1 MTSPQNDASAGSSQL
16 GRSAAELGDK
26 VQETAGRVAESQLS
40 KQKETASGTLEQV
53 AEALRMTGDQLRAS
67 RHEQVA
73 RYAQQA
79 SDQVRRLS
87 ESIRDA
93 QPRDV
98 LRRVED
104 VARREPAL
112 FLGGAFL
119 LGLIGARFLKS
130 SERSP
135 DTGRGTPRFP
145 PLDRAEGVQPYSA
158 SRVGAG
164 LSGGVVEDEELGIR
178 SDESNIGA
186 REH

>member
-26 VQETAGRVAESQLS
+26 VQETAGQVAESQLS
-40 KQKETASGTLEQV
+40 KQKKTASGTLDHV
-53 AEALRMTGDQLRAS
+53 ADAIRMTGDHLRES
-67 RHEQVA
+67 GQDRVA
-73 RYAQQA
+73 HYAQQA
-79 SDQVRRLS
+79 SDQVKRLS

-93 QPRDV
+93 EPRDV

-135 DTGRGTPRFP
+135 DTARNTARIPA
-145 PLDRAEGVQPYSA
+145 LDRAESGQPYAA
-158 SRVGAG
+158 SRVGAAP
-164 LSGGVVEDEELGIR
+164 SVGVDENVELGIR
-178 SDESNIGA
+178 SDESNFVG

>member
-26 VQETAGRVAESQLS
+26 VQEAAGRVAESQLS
-40 KQKETASGTLEQV
+40 KQKKTASGTLDQV
-53 AEALRMTGDQLRAS
+53 AEAIRMTGDRLRDS
-67 RHEQVA
+67 GQDRVA
-73 RYAQQA
+73 HYAQQA
-79 SDQVRRLS
+79 SDQVKRLS

-93 QPRDV
+93 QPREV

-135 DTGRGTPRFP
+135 DTATEARRLP
-145 PLDRAEGVQPYSA
+145 PLDRAVGGQPYTA
-158 SRVGAG
+158 SRVGG
-164 LSGGVVEDEELGIR
+164 GSSGGIDENEELGIG
-178 SDESNIGA
+178 SDTSNIAA

>member
-1 MTSPQNDASAGSSQL
+1 MASLQNDASAGSSQL

-40 KQKETASGTLEQV
+40 KQKKTASGTLDHV
-53 AEALRMTGDQLRAS
+53 AEAIRMTGDHLRDS
-67 RHEQVA
+67 GQDRVA
-73 RYAQQA
+73 HYAQQA
-79 SDQVRRLS
+79 SDKVKRLS

-93 QPRDV
+93 EPRDV
-98 LRRVED
+98 LRRVEN

-135 DTGRGTPRFP
+135 DTARDTALP
-145 PLDRAEGVQPYSA
+145 PLDRAESGQPYVA
-158 SRVGAG
+158 SRVGARPSVG
-164 LSGGVVEDEELGIR
+164 ADENEELGIR
-178 SDESNIGA
+178 SDESNVVG

>member
-40 KQKETASGTLEQV
+40 KQKETASGMLDQV
-53 AEALRMTGDQLRAS
+53 ADAIRMTGDHLRAS
-67 RHEQVA
+67 RQDRVA

-79 SDQVRRLS
+79 SDQVKRIS
-87 ESIRDA
+87 ESIRGA
-93 QPRDV
+93 EPRDV

-112 FLGGAFL
+112 FMGGAFL
-119 LGLIGARFLKS
+119 LGLVGARFLKS

-135 DTGRGTPRFP
+135 DTAPEARRLPPRG
-145 PLDRAEGVQPYSA
+145 QPYTA
-158 SRVGAG
+158 SRVGG
-164 LSGGVVEDEELGIR
+164 GSSGGIDENEQLGIS
-178 SDESNIGA
+178 SDESNTAA

>member
-40 KQKETASGTLEQV
+40 KQKETASGTLDQV
-53 AEALRMTGDQLRAS
+53 AEAIRMTGDRLRTS
-67 RHEQVA
+67 GQDRVA
-73 RYAQQA
+73 QYAQQA
-79 SDQVRRLS
+79 SDQVKRLS

-93 QPRDV
+93 EPRDV

-104 VARREPAL
+104 LARREPAL

-130 SERSP
+130 SERSS
-135 DTGRGTPRFP
+135 DTALETPRRP
-145 PLDRAEGVQPYSA
+145 PLDQAESGPSYAA

-164 LSGGVVEDEELGIR
+164 SSVGIDEDEELGIR
-178 SDESNIGA
+178 SDQS

>member
-26 VQETAGRVAESQLS
+26 VQQTAGRVAESQLS
-40 KQKETASGTLEQV
+40 KQKETASGVLDQV
-53 AEALRMTGDQLRAS
+53 AEAIRMTGDQLRAA
-67 RHEQVA
+67 RQDRVA

-79 SDQVRRLS
+79 SDQVKRFS

-93 QPRDV
+93 EPRDV

-112 FLGGAFL
+112 FVGGAFL

-130 SERSP
+130 SERSR
-135 DTGRGTPRFP
+135 DTGREAPRLP
-145 PLDRAEGVQPYSA
+145 PLDRAGGGQPYTA
-158 SRVGAG
+158 SRVGG
-164 LSGGVVEDEELGIR
+164 GSSGGIDEDEELGIR
-178 SDESNIGA
+178 SDESNIVA